1 MNFSA
6 MHDTSDGTSP
16 LDEVAFMRDAESLRP
31 ALRAYVLA
39 MFPHPHLC
47 EDIVQETM
55 IFAWE
60 RRIEFT
66 HGTSLKAWLF
76 KAAYFK
82 TLAQRRDSLRDKTV
96 TFSESML
103 QTLAGAAEEQ
113 LATTTDERMRAM
125 DHCLGGLDDSQL
137 ALLRHKYLERGSL
150 SQLARQRN
158 IDENRLQKA
167 ISRIRLTLR
176 ACIEKN
182 LGRFS

>member
-1 MNFSA
+1 
-6 MHDTSDGTSP
+6 
-16 LDEVAFMRDAESLRP
+16 MRDVEALRP

-60 RRIEFT
+60 RRMEFRS
-66 HGTSLKAWLF
+66 GTSLKAWLF

-82 TLAQRRDSLRDKTV
+82 TLAQRRDAMRDKTV

-103 QTLAGAAEEQ
+103 QTLAEAAQ
-113 LATTTDERMRAM
+113 DQVATTDERMLAM
-125 DHCLGGLDDSQL
+125 DRCLGGIEESAL
-137 ALLRHKYLERGSL
+137 ALLRHKYLERRSL
-150 SQLARQRN
+150 SELARVRK

-167 ISRIRLTLR
+167 VSRIRIALR
-176 ACIEKN
+176 HCIEKN
-182 LGRFS
+182 LGRVS

>member
-1 MNFSA
+1 
-6 MHDTSDGTSP
+6 MHSHATSDSGDGP
-16 LDEVAFMRDAESLRP
+16 LDKVAFMRDAEALRP

-39 MFPHPHLC
+39 MFPHPHQC

-66 HGTSLKAWLF
+66 QGTSLKAWLF

-82 TLAQRRDSLRDKTV
+82 TLAQRRDAMRDKTV
-96 TFSESML
+96 TFSDAML
-103 QTLAGAAEEQ
+103 QTLAGAAETP
-113 LATTTDERMRAM
+113 LATPDERMAAM
-125 DHCLGGLDDSQL
+125 DRCLGTLDDSQL

-150 SQLARQRN
+150 SELARSRK

-167 ISRIRLTLR
+167 LSRIRLALR
-176 ACIEKN
+176 HCIENK
-182 LGRFS
+182 LGRHS